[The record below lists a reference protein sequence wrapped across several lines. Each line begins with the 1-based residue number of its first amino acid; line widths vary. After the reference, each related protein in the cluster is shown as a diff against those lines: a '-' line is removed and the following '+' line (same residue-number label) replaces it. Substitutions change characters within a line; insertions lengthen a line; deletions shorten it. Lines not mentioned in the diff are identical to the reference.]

1 MLKKRLAWFGTSV
14 VSGGATLYLTWLAVA
29 DKLPHWSLYVV
40 GGVILVASGSQFPV
54 NDDGSSRSLVS
65 VLVRGRSNT
74 AITTGNGSPVT
85 GTVVNA
91 RKGIQH
97 VTYNGAQ
104 LTIADVRQISIDA
117 NRAEVLPA
125 VRAVASE
132 AAIAEID
139 RRSYWLSDRVIG
151 IISER
156 SPELFKRWDDPRFL
170 AALTS
175 AQRGFAETGDEDL
188 GETLANLVADLASQ
202 DIRTR
207 KEILLRQ
214 GIDLAQRMTT
224 EHINA
229 LATLMYLT
237 QMKLSTPYDIEG
249 LIEAFDG
256 LLKPF
261 YGRLP
266 TSEIDYQY
274 MSSTGACYT
283 DQLRR
288 ELSWTAYG
296 LIHRTYPN
304 IMYTPFTVPEITE
317 HFLSEDNPR
326 RDENQ
331 QLLTL
336 INRSPDDVK
345 YTPEGHTLL
354 SVDNARFRVHPDL
367 VNTILTG
374 NNGSA
379 VVGPRKCTPLTES
392 QTELREMVKQRSIT
406 VEQFK
411 NEVVEMKPELA
422 EFLEELQRT
431 GGLHYRLHPVGF
443 VIAKHVIASHAP
455 LMAKAV
461 DDALAAGA

>member
-29 DKLPHWSLYVV
+29 DRLPHWSLYVV
-40 GGVILVASGSQFPV
+40 GGVILVASASQFPV
-54 NDDGSSRSLVS
+54 KDDDGLSRSLVS
-65 VLVRGRSNT
+65 VLVHGRSNT
-74 AITTGNGSPVT
+74 TITTGDGSPVT

-91 RKGIQH
+91 RKGVQH
-97 VTYNGAQ
+97 VTNNGLQTTASE
-104 LTIADVRQISIDA
+104 LRQMFLDA
-117 NRAEVLPA
+117 SRAEVLPEA
-125 VRAVASE
+125 RAIVTDTVVF
-132 AAIAEID
+132 EID
-139 RRSYWLSDRVIG
+139 RRATWMAGKVIDRLNDDPALLA
-151 IISER
+151 R
-156 SPELFKRWDDPRFL
+156 LNDPRFL

-188 GETLANLVADLASQ
+188 GDTLANLVADLASQ

-214 GIDLAQRMTT
+214 GIDVAQRLTT

-237 QMKLSTPYDIEG
+237 QMKLATPYDIEG

-283 DQLRR
+283 DHLRR
-288 ELSWTAYG
+288 ELSWTVYDLLHKA
-296 LIHRTYPN
+296 YPN
-304 IMYTPFTVPEITE
+304 TMYTPFTVPEITE
-317 HFLSEDNPR
+317 HFLSDDNPR
-326 RDENQ
+326 RDENE
-331 QLLTL
+331 QLLTV
-336 INRSPDDVK
+336 ITRTPDDVK
-345 YTPEGHTLL
+345 HTPEGHTLL
-354 SVDNARFRVHPDL
+354 SVDNARFRVRPDL
-367 VNTILTG
+367 VDHILKDS
-374 NNGSA
+374 NSS
-379 VVGPRKCTPLTES
+379 VVLGPRKGQPLTES
-392 QTELREMVKQRSIT
+392 QAELREMVKQRSFT
-406 VEQFK
+406 AQQFK
-411 NEVVEMKPELA
+411 DEVAELKPELA
-422 EFLEELQRT
+422 DFLDGLQRT

-461 DDALAAGA
+461 DDALEAEM